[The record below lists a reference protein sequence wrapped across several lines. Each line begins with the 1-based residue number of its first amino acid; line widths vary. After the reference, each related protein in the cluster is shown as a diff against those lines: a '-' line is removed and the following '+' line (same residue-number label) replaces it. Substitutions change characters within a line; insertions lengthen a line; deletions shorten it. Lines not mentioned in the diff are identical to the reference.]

1 VASILAHQKNR
12 VLVVDLDPQ
21 SNAAFALGV
30 DPAAPGAADLLLGR
44 KPAPIAV
51 DDRLHVL
58 PGGPQL
64 NDHRIQSLDP
74 EELADAV
81 KGMEYEAMVFD
92 CPPGNE
98 HLERFAITAAST
110 ALVVVDAHPFAIV
123 GATRVLEVL
132 DTRRGKGRKG
142 PERWAFVMSRLDG
155 RRSADR
161 ELAQALAEGFPKVP
175 RLDVRQDVALA
186 AATADRV
193 PVMKACPAS
202 RGVADLTSITRWLR
216 HG

>member
-1 VASILAHQKNR
+1 M
-12 VLVVDLDPQ
+12 D
-21 SNAAFALGV
+21 
-30 DPAAPGAADLLLGR
+30 
-44 KPAPIAV
+44 
-51 DDRLHVL
+51 
-58 PGGPQL
+58 
-64 NDHRIQSLDP
+64 
-74 EELADAV
+74 
-81 KGMEYEAMVFD
+81 YEAMVFD

-132 DTRRGKGRKG
+132 GTRRGKGRKG

-161 ELAQALAEGFPKVP
+161 ELAQALAEGFPEVP

-186 AATADRV
+186 AATADRI
-193 PVMKACPAS
+193 PVMKACPTS